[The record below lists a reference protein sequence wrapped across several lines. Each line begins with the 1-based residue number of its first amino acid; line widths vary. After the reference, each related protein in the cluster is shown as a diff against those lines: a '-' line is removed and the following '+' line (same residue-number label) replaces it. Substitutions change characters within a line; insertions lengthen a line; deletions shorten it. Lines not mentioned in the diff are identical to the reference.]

1 MKWLH
6 LITVFIFGSFI
17 YVNAN
22 DHDFLK
28 WTLIYL
34 PMVIIAILAIA
45 KKINSN
51 IILLYAAALIFYL
64 VANLEDYAKWSAN
77 GAPSMLDLESAN
89 VEVVREFFGVLI
101 TLLTAL
107 AYWFGIRRKSKTL

>member
-34 PMVIIAILAIA
+34 PMVIIALLTIF
-45 KKINSN
+45 KKIKPNF
-51 IILLYAAALIFYL
+51 ILLYAAALIIYL
-64 VANLEDYAKWSAN
+64 VSNLGDYAQWSSN
-77 GAPSMLDLESAN
+77 GAPSMFDLESEN
-89 VEVVREFFGVLI
+89 VEVVREFFGVLL
-101 TLLTAL
+101 TLIVAL
-107 AYWFGIRRKSKTL
+107 GYYLGLRRK

>member
-6 LITVFIFGSFI
+6 LITVFVFGSFI

-34 PMVIIAILAIA
+34 PMVIIAFLAIFR
-45 KKINSN
+45 KVHSN
-51 IILLYAAALIFYL
+51 VVLLYAAGLIIYL
-64 VANLEDYAKWSAN
+64 VANLGDFAQWSSN
-77 GAPSMLDLESAN
+77 GAPSMFDLESEN
-89 VEVVREFFGVLI
+89 VEVVREFFGVLL
-101 TLLTAL
+101 TLLVAIG
-107 AYWFGIRRKSKTL
+107 YWVGIRRMINS